1 MLTKT
6 MTLFSAT
13 LLLAACNSTA
23 QPKPAAPSKPAPT
36 AQSAAPVPI
45 RQVWQLTELSGFKG
59 EIPANAKM
67 DWTKLPNAYAY
78 MGCNHMNFHAQAS
91 KSGSLKLSEMT
102 STIML
107 CENNQLEDAFTAAMK
122 RVSRYEIN
130 GQTLI
135 LRGKNGVQ
143 IKFTPAQ

>member
-67 DWTKLPNAYAY
+67 DWSKLPTAYAY
-78 MGCNHMNFHAQAS
+78 MGCNHMNFQAHADR
-91 KSGSLKLSEMT
+91 SGSLKT
-102 STIML
+102 GAITATAML
-107 CENNQLEDAFTAAMK
+107 CENNQLEDAFATAMK
-122 RVSRYEIN
+122 RVSRYEVN

-143 IKFTPAQ
+143 IKFAPAQ